1 MQTAK
6 NMLYGQMRC
15 GETTL
20 GKLKLNY
27 DRLCLCHIHVED
39 GQEQHH

>member
-6 NMLYGQMRC
+6 NMLHRQMRC

-27 DRLCLCHIHVED
+27 DRLCHIHVED
-39 GQEQHH
+39 GQEQHN